1 MKLTEICITSTAEA
15 ALKKLKKASIAVY
28 DCEKRGADFL
38 FRVKDKDLKK
48 VFAIFSKPCY
58 NVRTEKK
65 SALSR
70 MISATLLRAGLVA
83 GASLFVVLA
92 AVSNLFI
99 LRIEVHCGGSFPE
112 SEITAIVEEEGGAV
126 GKPFSSLDKALATGR
141 LLALPGVTFC
151 NISKRGSVL
160 VVDLESEISNS
171 PLARRENLVSDL
183 DGVVKKIVAVCGTP
197 AKAEGDAV
205 KKGEI
210 LIYAHNIV
218 GDNTVSCLAVGYADI
233 QFKGYSEIS
242 APSDSTE
249 NRKSALASIAKEG
262 QSTDS
267 ADIKVR
273 QTDGGVIF
281 EITYLCTR
289 RLSINL
295 T

>member
-70 MISATLLRAGLVA
+70 IISATLLRAGLVA

-99 LRIEVHCGGSFPE
+99 LRIEVHCNGSFPE
-112 SEITAIVEEEGGAV
+112 SEITAIVGEEGGAV
-126 GKPFSSLDKALATGR
+126 GKPFSSLDRALATGR

-171 PLARRENLVSDL
+171 PSARRENLVSDL

-205 KKGEI
+205 NKGEI

-218 GDNTVSCLAVGYADI
+218 GDNTVPCLAVGYADI

-242 APSDSTE
+242 APSDSEE

-262 QSTDS
+262 QITDS